1 MWLWLLTLL
10 FDPTVTTENTR
21 CLTISECRRTAA
33 PLLAVV
39 APTLWH
45 HLATFGIMGFKKK
58 YFFLVN
64 HTALHQWL
72 SILCAWIR
80 MLWSSYIPLSLFTSL
95 TITIIILL
103 CFTERE
109 PTAKGVEVI
118 QWGTTLELPDFF
130 FNLLGNSWNMSGVQW
145 TARCVQLFTSRM
157 KLR

>member
-10 FDPTVTTENTR
+10 FDPTVTMENTR
-21 CLTISECRRTAA
+21 CLTISEFRRTAA

-39 APTLWH
+39 TPTLWH
-45 HLATFGIMGFKKK
+45 HLATFGIMGVKKIV
-58 YFFLVN
+58 FLVN
-64 HTALHQWL
+64 HTALHQCL
-72 SILCAWIR
+72 SILYAWIR
-80 MLWSSYIPLSLFTSL
+80 MLWSSYVPLSLFTSL

-118 QWGTTLELPDFF
+118 QWGTTLGLPDFF
-130 FNLLGNSWNMSGVQW
+130 LTSLGNSWNMSGVQW
-145 TARCVQLFTSRM
+145 TARRVQLFTSRM